1 MRKKFETKTLK
12 TLLLLILSIGA
23 GVTILWG
30 IRIFDSQWHMSG
42 CSRNLSVVYDDN
54 EPVLCEIYKRNNESV
69 YTYGLSDCYV
79 IDFLSGHAISLSD
92 ALTNRLEMKD
102 VLKHLEVKND
112 REYIWYE
119 AENYMIVKVNDC
131 FVISQNNVNYLPYIE
146 ELVD

>member
-1 MRKKFETKTLK
+1 M
-12 TLLLLILSIGA
+12 
-23 GVTILWG
+23 
-30 IRIFDSQWHMSG
+30 
-42 CSRNLSVVYDDN
+42 
-54 EPVLCEIYKRNNESV
+54 
-69 YTYGLSDCYV
+69 
-79 IDFLSGHAISLSD
+79 SGHAISLSD

-131 FVISQNNVNYLPYIE
+131 FVISQNNVNYLQYIE